1 MAKKIEQEG
10 EKEKELFDKFMCYC
24 KNSGESLGKSI
35 SENDAKV
42 PEFQSDIE
50 AAEAKVV
57 TTKAQLKEH
66 QSSRDDAKS
75 AIAKATSVR
84 EKENAEF
91 LKVSGELKANIA
103 MLNKAIPAIETGMAG
118 RNGFMQTS
126 SAAQLRKI
134 IAQTSDLT
142 EFDRDAVTAFL
153 SGTTAGEEGYVPK
166 SGQITGI
173 LKSMKDDFQ
182 KDLDEVVKEEK
193 GKVATY
199 DELMKAKTKEVQ
211 THTEQIERKT
221 ALVGELSVEI
231 VHMKNQLTDA
241 EAALIEDQRFLKDL
255 ETNCGTKNQEWDER
269 VKTRSQ
275 ELVAIADTIKILN
288 DDDALELFKKTLP
301 SPAAFLQSQLR
312 SAQQRAVEIL
322 RRARAHSNRPD
333 IDLIALALDGKKVD
347 FSKVIKMIDDMVAL
361 LSKEQKDDDY
371 KREYCTGQID
381 FAEDKA
387 KELKHK
393 IDDLDTIIADTSETI
408 KGAVEDIE
416 SLTAGI
422 QALDASV
429 MDASVQRKKEH
440 TEYIELISSNTA
452 AKELL
457 EFAKNRLNKFYN
469 PKLYKSPPKRELTE
483 EERIYS
489 NMGGEV
495 PAASLVQESITV
507 KIEAVQHKDDP
518 GPPPET
524 FGSYQK
530 KGEESGG
537 VLGMIDL
544 LIRDLDKEM
553 IEAKKEEEASQK
565 DYEEIMDDAAKKRAE
580 DTKSIT
586 EKESA
591 KADAEKE
598 KSTAENA
605 KNIA

>member
-1 MAKKIEQEG
+1 
-10 EKEKELFDKFMCYC
+10 
-24 KNSGESLGKSI
+24 
-35 SENDAKV
+35 
-42 PEFQSDIE
+42 
-50 AAEAKVV
+50 
-57 TTKAQLKEH
+57 
-66 QSSRDDAKS
+66 
-75 AIAKATSVR
+75 
-84 EKENAEF
+84 
-91 LKVSGELKANIA
+91 
-103 MLNKAIPAIETGMAG
+103 MAG
-118 RNGFMQTS
+118 RNGFMQTT

-134 IAQTSDLT
+134 IAQSSDLT

-153 SGTTAGEEGYVPK
+153 SGTGAGEEGYVPK

-173 LKSMKDDFQ
+173 LKQMLEDFE
-182 KDLDEVVKEEK
+182 KDLDEVVKQEN
-193 GKVATY
+193 GKKETY

-231 VHMKNQLTDA
+231 VHMKNSLTDA
-241 EAALIEDQRFLKDL
+241 EAALIEDQAFLKDL
-255 ETNCGTKNQEWDER
+255 EANCGTKNQEWDER

-301 SPAAFLQSQLR
+301 GSAASFFVQVDDAR
-312 SAQQRAVEIL
+312 VRAREIL
-322 RRARAHSNRPD
+322 RKLARGRNNRPD
-333 IDLIALALDGKKVD
+333 IDFLALALDGKKVD

-361 LSKEQKDDDY
+361 LKEEQSDDNH
-371 KREYCTGQID
+371 KKEYCTGQID
-381 FAEDKA
+381 FSEDKS

-393 IDDLDTIIADTSETI
+393 IADLDTIIADSTETI
-408 KGAVEDIE
+408 KATTEDIAA
-416 SLTAGI
+416 LAAGI

-429 MDASVQRKKEH
+429 LESAIQRKKEH
-440 TEYIELISSNTA
+440 EEYIELISSDTA

-483 EERIYS
+483 EERIYT
-489 NMGGEV
+489 NMGGQV
-495 PAASLVQESITV
+495 AAASFVQESSSV
-507 KIEAVQHKDDP
+507 QVVAVRHKDDP

-524 FGSYQK
+524 FGEYK
-530 KGEESGG
+530 KSESSSGA
-537 VLGMIDL
+537 VAMIDL

-553 IEAKKEEEASQK
+553 TEAKQEEKDSQK
-565 DYEEIMDDAAKKRAE
+565 DYEEMMDDAAKKRAE
-580 DTKSIT
+580 DTKSIA

-605 KNIA
+605 KNIESEELSATQEYMVDLHNECDWLLQNFDIRVEARAQEVDQLNKAKAILSGADFSLIQKHGS

>member
-24 KNSGESLGKSI
+24 KNSGEQLSKAI
-35 SENDAKV
+35 SDNTATIPAV
-42 PEFQSDIE
+42 QSDIE
-50 AAEAKVV
+50 AAEAKLG
-57 TTKAQLKEH
+57 TTKTQLKEH
-66 QSSRDDAKS
+66 QESWDDAKS
-75 AIAKATSVR
+75 AMAKATSVR
-84 EKENAEF
+84 EKEHAEY
-91 LKVSGELKANIA
+91 LKTSGELKANLA
-103 MLNKAIPAIETGMAG
+103 MLDKAIPAIETGMAG
-118 RNGFMQTS
+118 RNGFMQTT

-134 IAQTSDLT
+134 VQSSSELT
-142 EFDRDAVTAFL
+142 EFDRDALTAFL
-153 SGTTAGEEGYVPK
+153 SGTGAGAEEYVPK

-173 LKSMKDDFQ
+173 LKEMRDDFQ
-182 KDLDEVVKEEK
+182 KDLNVVEKDEK
-193 GKVATY
+193 GKAATY
-199 DELMKAKTKEVQ
+199 DELMKAKTKEVE

-231 VHMKNQLTDA
+231 VHMKNSLTDA

-322 RRARAHSNRPD
+322 RRAGVHSKRPE

-361 LSKEQKDDDY
+361 LAKEQKDDDY

-393 IDDLDTIIADTSETI
+393 IEDLDTIIADTSETI
-408 KGAVEDIE
+408 KGAVDDIE

-440 TEYIELISSNTA
+440 TEYIELISSDTA

-469 PKLYKSPPKRELTE
+469 PELYKSPPKRELTE

-495 PAASLVQESITV
+495 PAAALFQVSS
-507 KIEAVQHKDDP
+507 VQHKDDP
-518 GPPPET
+518 
-524 FGSYQK
+524 
-530 KGEESGG
+530 
-537 VLGMIDL
+537 
-544 LIRDLDKEM
+544 
-553 IEAKKEEEASQK
+553 
-565 DYEEIMDDAAKKRAE
+565 
-580 DTKSIT
+580 
-586 EKESA
+586 
-591 KADAEKE
+591 
-598 KSTAENA
+598 
-605 KNIA
+605 